1 MKKLIII
8 STIVFSLTVLLGFS
22 PKISMAEEV
31 EYQVVNYLVGV
42 NYIPVPDVDKHAI
55 GTYERRGVAIFKN
68 GETAAFHTR
77 GLWDFVNH
85 NGVFN
90 GYQTLTFPDGSTNMI
105 KYSGNMTTEGENL
118 PTLKAKGEYVK
129 GTGKYEGI
137 KGNVTIEGK
146 YITPYSKETKADAVF
161 NQKASYTLPK

>member
-1 MKKLIII
+1 
-8 STIVFSLTVLLGFS
+8 
-22 PKISMAEEV
+22 
-31 EYQVVNYLVGV
+31 
-42 NYIPVPDVDKHAI
+42 
-55 GTYERRGVAIFKN
+55 
-68 GETAAFHTR
+68 
-77 GLWDFVNH
+77 
-85 NGVFN
+85 
-90 GYQTLTFPDGSTNMI
+90 MI

-146 YITPYSKETKADAVF
+146 YITPYNKETKGDAVF